1 MLNKINEVK
10 NGRENSQ
17 RKQVISNLE
26 KFYKSRDEIMN
37 LFRDYTK
44 MVFEGKYKAKH
55 RTGLKILTLKQRLPM
70 ALAQVKAVN
79 DSKLM
84 KIY

>member
-1 MLNKINEVK
+1 
-10 NGRENSQ
+10 
-17 RKQVISNLE
+17 
-26 KFYKSRDEIMN
+26 MN

-55 RTGLKILTLKQRLPM
+55 GTGLKILTLKQRLPM